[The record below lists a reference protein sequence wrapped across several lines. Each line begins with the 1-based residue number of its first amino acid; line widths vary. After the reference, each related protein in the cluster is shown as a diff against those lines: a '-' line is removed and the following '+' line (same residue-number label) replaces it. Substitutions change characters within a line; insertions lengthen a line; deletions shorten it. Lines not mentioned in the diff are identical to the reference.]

1 MNSCSLT
8 PSPLTGEGQGEGDHP
23 SLKLNMRTAKNGFS
37 LFTSSPLFSILHSME
52 PITTRI
58 WEQRRA
64 DFDPAVVAT
73 LQTEL
78 NISAL
83 LALTLVQRNLEG
95 ETARDFL
102 AGGLSHLPDPNL
114 LPDMVPAVERLA
126 AALQAGEKIA
136 IHGDYDVDGMSG
148 ASLLVE
154 GLTACGAD
162 VDYHIPLRLRDGYG
176 LSAVALR
183 DAAESGVKVVV
194 SVDCGVSALEEA
206 RLAAEL
212 GLDLIITD
220 HHQPPGE
227 LPHALAVINPQ
238 RSDSEFPF
246 ADLAGVGVGFF
257 LLVGLR
263 RQLRDCGWFAT
274 RPEPDLKT
282 LLDLVALGTI
292 ADLVPLRG
300 INRILTRYGLSLL
313 ERSSRPGIVALKN
326 VAAVKEV
333 TSGTVGYQL
342 APRLNAVGRLEDAA
356 QGVALLLEQ
365 DHHVARQTASIL
377 DQLNQERRALEKQT
391 FLEAVAMLAS
401 TAKPEQRAIVLSGE
415 GWHSGV
421 IGIVASRLV
430 ERFHRPTIL
439 IALDGETGKGSARS
453 IRGFHLYQE
462 VQGCAGFLD
471 AYGGHE
477 MAAGLSLPREQVEPF
492 AEAFEA
498 RARALNDDLFI
509 PRLRYDAEATLD
521 EISMKSVRELESMA
535 PFGMG
540 NPEPQ
545 LLIRD
550 VSARRINVLSEQHL
564 RFIAVQGGYSHTAIA
579 FGMAERREQLQGQV
593 DLLVSPQINSY
604 KGREAVQLKVKDI
617 RPVEKG

>member
-1 MNSCSLT
+1 
-8 PSPLTGEGQGEGDHP
+8 
-23 SLKLNMRTAKNGFS
+23 
-37 LFTSSPLFSILHSME
+37 ME

-58 WEQRRA
+58 WEQRRT
-64 DFDPAVVAT
+64 DFDPAIVT
-73 LQTEL
+73 SLQTDL

-95 ETARDFL
+95 ETACSFL

-114 LPDMVPAVERLA
+114 LPDMTPAVERLSL
-126 AALQAGEKIA
+126 ALQSGEKIA
-136 IHGDYDVDGMSG
+136 VHGDYDVDGMSG
-148 ASLLVE
+148 AALLVE
-154 GLTACGAD
+154 GLAACGAD

-176 LSAVALR
+176 LSATALR
-183 DAAESGVKVVV
+183 KAAQSGVKVVV

-220 HHQPPGE
+220 HHQPPE
-227 LPHALAVINPQ
+227 TLPQALAVINPQ
-238 RSDSEFPF
+238 RFDSDFPY

-263 RQLRDCGWFAT
+263 RQLRDCGWFDT
-274 RPEPDLKT
+274 HTEPDLKS
-282 LLDLVALGTI
+282 LLDLVALGTV
-292 ADLVPLRG
+292 ADLVPLQG
-300 INRILTRYGLSLL
+300 VNRILTRYGLNLL
-313 ERSSRPGIVALKN
+313 DKSARPGLRALRS

-342 APRLNAVGRLEDAA
+342 APRLNAAGRLEDAA

-365 DHHVARQTASIL
+365 DHQIARQTASVL
-377 DQLNQERRALEKQT
+377 DQLNQERRSLEKQT
-391 FLEAVAMLAS
+391 FLEAVAMLAT
-401 TAKPEQRAIVLSGE
+401 TARPEQRSIVLAGE

-430 ERFHRPTIL
+430 ERFHRPTVL
-439 IALDGETGKGSARS
+439 VALDGDAGKGSARS

-462 VQGCAGFLD
+462 LQECAGCLGAF
-471 AYGGHE
+471 GGHE
-477 MAAGLSLPREQVEPF
+477 MAAGLSLSREQVKPF
-492 AEAFEA
+492 AAAFEE
-498 RARALNDDLFI
+498 RARAMSDDLFL
-509 PRLRYDAEATLD
+509 PRLRYDAEAMLN
-521 EISMKSVRELESMA
+521 EISMNSVRELESMA

-550 VSARRINVLSEQHL
+550 VSARRVDVLSEQHL
-564 RFIAVQGGYSHTAIA
+564 RFIAVQGGYSHSAIA
-579 FGMAERREQLQGQV
+579 FGMAERREQLHGQV
-593 DLLVSPQINSY
+593 DLLVSPQINRY
-604 KGREAVQLKVKDI
+604 KGRATVQLKVKDI
-617 RPVEKG
+617 RPAEKSF